1 MALDIDTQYSHVQ
14 KLNKEFQDE
23 RKYQIIGHENP
34 LKGLFSNFVENG
46 KNNILAVIGSIGALG
61 LASASAITAT
71 AGAPVVL
78 PAVIGTLVLVSLFIE
93 KEDPD
98 APAEVVDLKAPL
110 DEAGKNTDINIQE
123 EVNKNALD
131 SLHKVTESELTS
143 EKGKPSP
150 FSIAHLPH
158 DT

>member
-1 MALDIDTQYSHVQ
+1 MALDIDRDPQYTHVQ
-14 KLNKEFQDE
+14 KANKEYFAS
-23 RKYQIIGHENP
+23 HENP

-46 KNNILAVIGSIGALG
+46 KNNILAVIGSIAALG

-78 PAVIGTLVLVSLFIE
+78 PAVVGTLVLISLFIE

-98 APAEVVDLKAPL
+98 APAEVVDLKGPL
-110 DEAGKNTDINIQE
+110 DEAAKNTDINIQE

-143 EKGKPSP
+143 EKESRRL
-150 FSIAHLPH
+150 FQ
-158 DT
+158 

>member
-1 MALDIDTQYSHVQ
+1 MALDIDRDPQYTHVQ
-14 KLNKEFQDE
+14 KANKEYFAT
-23 RKYQIIGHENP
+23 HENP

-61 LASASAITAT
+61 LASAAAITAT

-78 PAVIGTLVLVSLFIE
+78 PAVVGTLVLISLFIE

-98 APAEVVDLKAPL
+98 APAEVVDLKGPL
-110 DEAGKNTDINIQE
+110 DEAGKNIDINVQE

-131 SLHKVTESELTS
+131 SWHKVTASELAS
-143 EKGKPSP
+143 NKQHQRL
-150 FSIAHLPH
+150 FS
-158 DT
+158 